1 MKKIAVITVLLI
13 FASSRI
19 FAQAEQHT
27 TYLNVEG
34 QIALTT
40 NAKALFVNL
49 GGPNLRFNFPK
60 FSIGFT
66 MFPTIKF
73 DNTASKL
80 HATPLLGVGPQ
91 FCFLK
96 DKRFIL
102 EFPCYYTASKN
113 TWTVSAGFGYVL
125 TKPKKQ

>member
-1 MKKIAVITVLLI
+1 MKRITIAAALLI
-13 FASSRI
+13 IAFSGI
-19 FAQAEQHT
+19 FAQIEQQKSH
-27 TYLNVEG
+27 LSIDG

-49 GGPNLRFNFPK
+49 GGPTLRFNFPK

-73 DNTASKL
+73 ENTSSKF
-80 HATPLLGVGPQ
+80 HATPFLGVGPQ
-91 FCFLK
+91 LCFLK

-102 EFPCYYTASKN
+102 EMPCYYTASKN
-113 TWTVSAGFGYVL
+113 SWTVSAGIGYVL